1 MQPQARPA
9 PSYVIHISA
18 RLPRIL
24 AAVSVALVL
33 VHVVI
38 QTCHYRWHEVPT
50 LLKDMFDVDE
60 EQNVPTWFSG
70 AILWLAAGL
79 LLAIADTRKRQG
91 ARNLLHWY
99 GLAIGFTFLSFDE
112 IAGLHETLNSII
124 VMTWAIPGAIAVA
137 VVGLAYVPFLIGLR
151 ARTRW
156 LFVIAGAIYVSGA
169 VGIELLTDRFYLV
182 KHTPDTLAYSLQ
194 TAVEEGMEMLGVV
207 LFIHALLDYMRA
219 EEGVPVTIALEPGG

>member
-1 MQPQARPA
+1 MQPGARPA
-9 PSYVIHISA
+9 PCYVIHVSA

-33 VHVVI
+33 VHVAI
-38 QTCHYRWHEVPT
+38 QTYHYRWHEVPT

-70 AILWLAAGL
+70 AILWLSSAL
-79 LLAIADTRKRQG
+79 VLAIADTRRRQG
-91 ARNLLHWY
+91 RRNVVHWY
-99 GLAIGFTFLSFDE
+99 GLAIGFAFLSFDE

-124 VMTWAIPGAIAVA
+124 VMTWAIPGAIAVGI
-137 VVGLAYVPFLIGLR
+137 VGLAYVPFLIGLR

-156 LFVIAGAIYVSGA
+156 LFVVAGAIYVGGA
-169 VGIELLTDRFYLV
+169 VGMELLTDHFYLV
-182 KHTPDTLAYSLQ
+182 KYTPDTLAYNLQ